1 MSFFDELK
9 RRNVFRVGAA
19 YAVAAWVL
27 LQMFDVIGEILELPL
42 WGGKLILL
50 ALVIGFF
57 LVLILAW
64 FYELTPEGVKRDY
77 EVDRSQSITPR
88 TGQKLNRVTIALL
101 GIAVAVLL
109 ADRFIPGE
117 RQDELVSSARPTA
130 AAAAIDKSIAV
141 LPFVNMSADPDNEYF
156 SDGIAEEILN
166 VLARIPELKV
176 AARTSAFAYKGTN
189 VNITDIGRDLRVSHV
204 LEGSVRKSG
213 DEVRVTAQLIRADNG
228 YHLWSETY
236 DRQLVNIFAIQDEI
250 ATSIADALKVTLD
263 IDGGTAGNLTGTTNT
278 DAYDAYLKGINQW
291 HLRTGESLYN
301 SIRLFEEAIALDPQF
316 ARAHAGLALT
326 YAVIMDYTEMPPD
339 QARARARQAAEAALA
354 IDPGLVEAATAL
366 IYTVDDLEVQLQY
379 AEQAIALNPSF
390 ATAHQ
395 WYATTLQLLGQL
407 DAAREEYL
415 LALDLDPRSRI
426 INSNLAELHMLAAD
440 WEEAERVLERL
451 LSWAP
456 DYTYGMRQLFLVR
469 LARGDRPGAGA
480 IGRRMARTLGRT
492 VDTTD
497 LYLDYAF
504 DPARRP
510 AVTEEVLGWPRRDWW
525 DPEYPALL
533 DTNDLIWLFARAGDL
548 ANAKAL
554 LRELLVDQPVYTYGF
569 YRVDR
574 SIPGFVCDPEVQ
586 AMLGEKNLPPLTV
599 PYPCP

>member
-1 MSFFDELK
+1 MSFFAELK

-64 FYELTPEGVKRDY
+64 FYELTPEGVKRDF

-88 TGQKLNRVTIALL
+88 TGQKLNRITIALL
-101 GIAVAVLL
+101 GLAVAVLL

-117 RQDELVSSARPTA
+117 RPDEAVPSARQAATA
-130 AAAAIDKSIAV
+130 ASTDKSIAV
-141 LPFVNMSADPDNEYF
+141 LPFVNMSADPENEYF

-189 VNITDIGRDLRVSHV
+189 VNITDIARDLRVGHV

-213 DEVRVTAQLIRADNG
+213 DQVRVTAQLIRADNG
-228 YHLWSETY
+228 YHLWSETF

-291 HLRTGESLYN
+291 HLRSGESLYN

-339 QARARARQAAEAALA
+339 EARAKARQAAEAALA
-354 IDPGLVEAATAL
+354 IDPGLIEAATAM

-379 AEQAIALNPSF
+379 AEQAIALNPAF

-395 WYATTLQLLGQL
+395 WYATTLQLMGEL

-426 INSNLAELHMLAAD
+426 INGNLAELYMLAAD

-469 LARGDRPGAGA
+469 LARGDRPGAEE

-548 ANAKAL
+548 ENAKAL
-554 LRELLVDQPVYTYGF
+554 LRESLVDQPVYTYGF

-586 AMLGEKNLPPLTV
+586 AMLAEKDLPPVTV

>member
-415 LALDLDPRSRI
+415 LALDLDPRSRV
-426 INSNLAELHMLAAD
+426 INSNLAELYMLADD
-440 WEEAERVLERL
+440 WEEAARVLERL

-469 LARGDRPGAGA
+469 LARGDRPGAA
-480 IGRRMARTLGRT
+480 EIGRRMARTLGRT

-504 DPARRP
+504 DPTRRP
-510 AVTEEVLGWPRRDWW
+510 AVTAEVLGWPRRDWW

>member
-189 VNITDIGRDLRVSHV
+189 ANITEIGRDLRVGHV

-213 DEVRVTAQLIRADNG
+213 DQVRVTAQLIRADNG

-395 WYATTLQLLGQL
+395 WYATTLQLLGEL

-415 LALDLDPRSRI
+415 LALDLDPRSRV
-426 INSNLAELHMLAAD
+426 INSNLAELYMLADD
-440 WEEAERVLERL
+440 WEEAARVLERL

-469 LARGDRPGAGA
+469 LARGDRPGAA
-480 IGRRMARTLGRT
+480 EIGRRMARTLGRT

>member
-415 LALDLDPRSRI
+415 LALDLDPRSRV
-426 INSNLAELHMLAAD
+426 INSNLAELYMLADD
-440 WEEAERVLERL
+440 WEEAARVLERL

-469 LARGDRPGAGA
+469 LARGDRPGAA
-480 IGRRMARTLGRT
+480 EIGRRMARTLGRT

-504 DPARRP
+504 YPARRP

>member
-1 MSFFDELK
+1 
-9 RRNVFRVGAA
+9 
-19 YAVAAWVL
+19 
-27 LQMFDVIGEILELPL
+27 
-42 WGGKLILL
+42 
-50 ALVIGFF
+50 
-57 LVLILAW
+57 
-64 FYELTPEGVKRDY
+64 
-77 EVDRSQSITPR
+77 
-88 TGQKLNRVTIALL
+88 
-101 GIAVAVLL
+101 
-109 ADRFIPGE
+109 
-117 RQDELVSSARPTA
+117 
-130 AAAAIDKSIAV
+130 
-141 LPFVNMSADPDNEYF
+141 
-156 SDGIAEEILN
+156 
-166 VLARIPELKV
+166 
-176 AARTSAFAYKGTN
+176 
-189 VNITDIGRDLRVSHV
+189 
-204 LEGSVRKSG
+204 
-213 DEVRVTAQLIRADNG
+213 
-228 YHLWSETY
+228 
-236 DRQLVNIFAIQDEI
+236 
-250 ATSIADALKVTLD
+250 
-263 IDGGTAGNLTGTTNT
+263 
-278 DAYDAYLKGINQW
+278 
-291 HLRTGESLYN
+291 
-301 SIRLFEEAIALDPQF
+301 
-316 ARAHAGLALT
+316 
-326 YAVIMDYTEMPPD
+326 MPPD
-339 QARARARQAAEAALA
+339 EARARAKQAAEAALA
-354 IDPGLVEAATAL
+354 IDPDLIEAATAM

-395 WYATTLQLLGQL
+395 WYATTLQLLGEL

-469 LARGDRPGAGA
+469 LARGDRPGAEET
-480 IGRRMARTLGRT
+480 GRRMARTLGRA

-497 LYLDYAF
+497 LYLDYVF

-510 AVTEEVLGWPRRDWW
+510 AVTAEVLGWPRRDWW

-548 ANAKAL
+548 ANAKAR

>member
-88 TGQKLNRVTIALL
+88 TGQKLNRITIALL

-117 RQDELVSSARPTA
+117 QPDELVSSARQA
-130 AAAAIDKSIAV
+130 AAAAAADKSIAV

-189 VNITDIGRDLRVSHV
+189 ANITEIGRDLRVSHV

-213 DEVRVTAQLIRADNG
+213 DQVRVTAQLIRADNG

-395 WYATTLQLLGQL
+395 WYATTLQLLGEL

-415 LALDLDPRSRI
+415 QALDLDPRSRI

-469 LARGDRPGAGA
+469 LARGDNPGAGA

-504 DPARRP
+504 DPTRRP
-510 AVTEEVLGWPRRDWW
+510 AVTAEVLGWPRRDWW

-586 AMLGEKNLPPLTV
+586 AMLGEKNLPPLTT

>member
-415 LALDLDPRSRI
+415 LALDLDPRSRV
-426 INSNLAELHMLAAD
+426 INSNLAELYMLADD
-440 WEEAERVLERL
+440 WEEAARVLERL

-469 LARGDRPGAGA
+469 LARGDRPGAA
-480 IGRRMARTLGRT
+480 EIGRRMARTLGRT

>member
-1 MSFFDELK
+1 
-9 RRNVFRVGAA
+9 
-19 YAVAAWVL
+19 
-27 LQMFDVIGEILELPL
+27 MFDVIGEILELPL

-57 LVLILAW
+57 LVLVLAW

-117 RQDELVSSARPTA
+117 RPDEVASSARQAATA
-130 AAAAIDKSIAV
+130 APIDKSIAV

-189 VNITDIGRDLRVSHV
+189 ANITDIGRDLRVGHV

-213 DEVRVTAQLIRADNG
+213 DQVRVTAQLIRADNG
-228 YHLWSETY
+228 YHLWSETF

-263 IDGGTAGNLTGTTNT
+263 IDSSRAGNLTGTTNT
-278 DAYDAYLKGINQW
+278 DAYDAYLKGVNQW

-316 ARAHAGLALT
+316 ARAYAGLALT

-339 QARARARQAAEAALA
+339 EARAKARQAAEAALA
-354 IDPGLVEAATAL
+354 IDPDLIEAATAM

-390 ATAHQ
+390 ATTHQ

-415 LALDLDPRSRI
+415 LALDMDPRSRV
-426 INSNLAELHMLAAD
+426 INSNLAELYMLAAD
-440 WEEAERVLERL
+440 WEEATRVLERL

-456 DYTYGMRQLFLVR
+456 DYAYGMRHLFVVR
-469 LARGDRPGAGA
+469 LARGDRPGAA
-480 IGRRMARTLGRT
+480 EIGRRMARTLGRT

-497 LYLDYAF
+497 LYLDYFF

-533 DTNDLIWLFARAGDL
+533 DTNDLIWMFARAGDL

-554 LRELLVDQPVYTYGF
+554 LRGLLVDQPVYTYGF

>member
-1 MSFFDELK
+1 MSFFAELK

-77 EVDRSQSITPR
+77 EVDPSQSITPR

-109 ADRFIPGE
+109 ADRFIPSE
-117 RQDELVSSARPTA
+117 RPDEAVPSATGAVTA
-130 AAAAIDKSIAV
+130 AATDKSIAV

-189 VNITDIGRDLRVSHV
+189 VNITDIARDLRVSHV

-213 DEVRVTAQLIRADNG
+213 DQVRVTAQLIRADNG
-228 YHLWSETY
+228 YHLWSETF

-263 IDGGTAGNLTGTTNT
+263 IDAGTAGNLTGTTNT

-339 QARARARQAAEAALA
+339 EARAKARQAAEAALA
-354 IDPGLVEAATAL
+354 IDPGLIEAATAM
-366 IYTVDDLEVQLQY
+366 IYTVDDLELQLQY
-379 AEQAIALNPSF
+379 AEQAIALNPAF

-395 WYATTLQLLGQL
+395 WYATTLQLMGEL

-426 INSNLAELHMLAAD
+426 INSNLAELYMLAAD
-440 WEEAERVLERL
+440 WEEAERILERL

-456 DYTYGMRQLFLVR
+456 DYAQGMRQLFLVR
-469 LARGDRPGAGA
+469 LARGDRPGAEK
-480 IGRRMARTLGRT
+480 IGRRMARMLGRT

-533 DTNDLIWLFARAGDL
+533 DINDLIWMFARAGDL
-548 ANAKAL
+548 ENAKAL
-554 LRELLVDQPVYTYGF
+554 LRELLMDQPVYTYGF

-574 SIPGFVCDPEVQ
+574 SLPEFVCDPEVQ
-586 AMLGEKNLPPLTV
+586 AMLAEKNLPPLAV

>member
-88 TGQKLNRVTIALL
+88 TGQKLNRITIALL

-339 QARARARQAAEAALA
+339 QARARARQAAEVALA

-469 LARGDRPGAGA
+469 LARGDRPGAA
-480 IGRRMARTLGRT
+480 EIGRRMARTLGRT